1 MDLAEAT
8 VLTLRHLA
16 VANWIRKESRIAAV
30 LDLDKRP
37 RVLVLDLEKIRV
49 SARFG

>member
-8 VLTLRHLA
+8 VLMWHHLD
-16 VANWIRKESRIAAV
+16 ANWIQKESRIAAV

-37 RVLVLDLEKIRV
+37 RVG
-49 SARFG
+49 ARIGENKSSC

>member
-8 VLTLRHLA
+8 VQTWRHLA
-16 VANWIRKESRIAAV
+16 ANWIWKESRIAVV

-37 RVLVLDLEKIRV
+37 RV
-49 SARFG
+49 SARFGENKIWC

>member
-8 VLTLRHLA
+8 VLTWRHLA
-16 VANWIRKESRIAAV
+16 ANWIWIESRIAVV

-37 RVLVLDLEKIRV
+37 RVG
-49 SARFG
+49 ARFGENKSWC